1 MKSFRTEL
9 ENPVV
14 EQEIIELERKIRQY
28 LTGEMHPDRFKS
40 LRLARGIYGQR
51 QKGVQ
56 MIRIKLPQGR
66 LTTAQLK
73 RIADISDEY
82 ATGNL
87 HLTTRQDIQL
97 HFVSLE
103 RTPELWTKLALDDLT
118 IREACGNT
126 VRNITGSHLAGI
138 DPNEPFD
145 VTPYADATFRYFLRN
160 PVCQDLARKFK
171 IGFSSS
177 EHDEAFAYIHDVG
190 LIPRIQEHEG
200 RLVKGFKVVV
210 GGGLGAQPF
219 TAKLAFEFL
228 PAEELIPYIEAILR
242 VFDRYGER
250 TNRHKAR
257 MKYLIEK
264 LGMEKFTELVQAEYK
279 GLKAF
284 HVPIEF
290 REFAEQL
297 PEHIHIPDYTISN
310 PDKFEAWLITN
321 VILQKQLGYR
331 GVYLKITNG
340 NIASATARRLADLVK
355 SIAAD
360 QMRVTNNQGILIR
373 FVPEH
378 ALGYLFT
385 RLDELGLAEPGFDST
400 ADVTSCPGTDTCNL
414 GISNSTGI
422 ARMLEQVILQEYP
435 QLIYNKDIK
444 IKISGCMNSCGQH
457 GIATI
462 GFHGASLKA
471 GGKVLPALQLLLGGG
486 PTGHGEGRLAEKIIK
501 IPSKRAPQALRW
513 ILNDYLKNAQPEEK
527 FNAYFD
533 RQGKN
538 YFYTLLKPL
547 ADLTQLQPDDFID
560 WGHTEAYSTAVG
572 VGECASVV
580 VDLVYVLLNEAGEK
594 LEQAASWLQEA
605 NYADAIYQAY
615 TASIYVAKALLL
627 DKEVNCNTHI
637 GIIHDFDQHFSAA
650 DFDVQPSFAAYVLQI
665 NQHEPTADFAQQYVN
680 QAFRFYQKARI
691 YEQQR
696 SKQAADA
703 AVEPIQ
709 S

>member
-321 VILQKQLGYR
+321 VIPQKQLGYR

-594 LEQAASWLQEA
+594 LEQAASWLKEA

-691 YEQQR
+691 YEQKR

>member
-14 EQEIIELERKIRQY
+14 EQEIIELEKKIRQY

-126 VRNITGSHLAGI
+126 VRNITGSPLAGI

-145 VTPYADATFRYFLRN
+145 ITPYADATFKYFLRN

-177 EHDEAFAYIHDVG
+177 ENDEAFAYIHDVG
-190 LIPRIQEHEG
+190 LIPRIQEKDG
-200 RLVKGFKVVV
+200 KLIKGFKVVV

-228 PAEELIPYIEAILR
+228 PAEDLIPYIEAILR

-284 HVPIEF
+284 HVPISFKPYE
-290 REFAEQL
+290 EQL
-297 PEHIHIPDYTISN
+297 PDRIDIPEYSLSDQEKY
-310 PDKFEAWLITN
+310 KAWLITN
-321 VILQKQLGYR
+321 VIAQKQLGYKA
-331 GVYLKITNG
+331 VYLKITNG
-340 NIASATARRLADLVK
+340 NIPSNTARQLADLVK
-355 SIAAD
+355 AIAAD

-373 FVPEH
+373 FVPEQ

-422 ARMLEQVILQEYP
+422 ARMLEQIIQQEYP

-471 GGKVLPALQLLLGGG
+471 GGKVLPALQVLLGGG

-501 IPSKRAPQALRW
+501 IPSKRAPQALRL
-513 ILNDYLKNAQPEEK
+513 ILNDYLKNAQPEER
-527 FNAYFD
+527 FNAYYD

-538 YFYTLLKPL
+538 YFYALLKPL
-547 ADLTQLQPDDFID
+547 ADLTQLHPDDFVD
-560 WGHTEAYSTAVG
+560 WGHEEEYSTAVG

-580 VDLVYVLLNEAGEK
+580 VDLVYVLLNEAAEK
-594 LEQAASWLQEA
+594 LETATQWLQET

-637 GIIHDFDQHFSAA
+637 GIIQDFDQHFSAA
-650 DFDVQPSFAAYVLQI
+650 DFGVVPSFAEYVLQI
-665 NQHEPTADFAQQYVN
+665 NKHEPTANFAKGYLD
-680 QAFRFYQKARI
+680 QAFRFYQKARE
-691 YEQQR
+691 YEQLR
-696 SKQAADA
+696 NKQATP
-703 AVEPIQ
+703 VTESIQ